1 MDPWWPP
8 PPLTRP
14 SISVFGISTKKV
26 GKGGLRVVAVV
37 VAFGGWVHV
46 GEWLPSATV
55 VAGVDVSAII
65 DVSDFCKS
73 LKVSTVIISQNS
85 ISRII
90 LKVTTNKGDK

>member
-1 MDPWWPP
+1 
-8 PPLTRP
+8 
-14 SISVFGISTKKV
+14 V
-26 GKGGLRVVAVV
+26 GKGGLRVVSVGVV

-65 DVSDFCKS
+65 DVSDSWKS
-73 LKVSTVIISQNS
+73 LKVSTVIISQDS
-85 ISRII
+85 ILGII